1 MNASPMNPRRAGAM
15 PKRGFYFWR
24 LTWTL
29 IAFTALGI
37 GGVVLALTVI
47 PAATLFIPNEPARN
61 RRAQSII
68 RESFRLYLWVLQ
80 SMGILKLEVIGGE
93 KLRTCRGELVVAN
106 HPTLIDIVILMA
118 LLPDAKCVGKPELWR
133 NPMLRSVVRA
143 AGYIR
148 NDDEPE
154 MFIEK
159 CRDALF
165 AGYNLIIFPEGTR
178 SVPGQ
183 PLRFQRG
190 FAHIALASGAALRPV
205 VITCQP
211 LTLIKGEPCYRIPD
225 SPPHFRI
232 EAGELI
238 DAVSYTRNEGS
249 SRGLQAR
256 KLVSQ
261 IEADYSRRLS
271 HG

>member
-1 MNASPMNPRRAGAM
+1 MG
-15 PKRGFYFWR
+15 KRCFYLWR
-24 LTWTL
+24 LMWTL
-29 IAFTALGI
+29 LAFIALGI
-37 GGVVLALTVI
+37 GGIALALTVI
-47 PAATLFIPNEPARN
+47 PTATLFVRNEQARN

-80 SMGILKLEVIGGE
+80 SMGILRLEVIGGE
-93 KLRTCRGELVVAN
+93 KLRACRGELVVAN

-118 LLPDAKCVGKPELWR
+118 LLPDAKCVAKPEVWL
-133 NPMLRSVVRA
+133 NPMLRPIVRA

-148 NDDEPE
+148 NDDEPQK
-154 MFIEK
+154 FIET
-159 CRDALF
+159 CREALF

-190 FAHIALASGAALRPV
+190 FAHIALSSGAALRPV
-205 VITCQP
+205 VITCEP

-238 DAVSYTRNEGS
+238 DAVSYARNDGS
-249 SRGLQAR
+249 SRALQAR
-256 KLVSQ
+256 QLVSQ
-261 IEADYSRRLS
+261 IESAYGKRLR

>member
-1 MNASPMNPRRAGAM
+1 MR
-15 PKRGFYFWR
+15 KRCFYFWR
-24 LTWTL
+24 LMWTL
-29 IAFTALGI
+29 LAFTALGI
-37 GGVVLALTVI
+37 GGVALALTVI
-47 PAATLFIPNEPARN
+47 PAATLFIRNEKARN

-68 RESFRLYLWVLQ
+68 RDSFRLYLWVLQ
-80 SMGILKLEVIGGE
+80 SMGILKLEVIGRE
-93 KLRTCRGELVVAN
+93 KLQACRGELVVAN

-118 LLPDAKCVGKPELWR
+118 LLPDAKCVGKPELWL
-133 NPMLRSVVRA
+133 NPMLRPVVRA

-154 MFIEK
+154 LFIEK
-159 CRDALF
+159 CRKVLC

-183 PLRFQRG
+183 PLRFHRG
-190 FAHIALASGAALRPV
+190 FAHVALASGAALRPV
-205 VITCQP
+205 VIICEP
-211 LTLIKGEPCYRIPD
+211 LTLTKGEPCYRIPD
-225 SPPHFRI
+225 SPPHFRV

-238 DAVSYTRNEGS
+238 DPVSYPRSERS
-249 SRGLQAR
+249 SRALQAR

-261 IEADYSRRLS
+261 IESDYGRRLS